1 MMVGMSAPAVSTV
14 QFAHLARTLV
24 AATRA
29 LGHTAPGFR
38 SPPRLV
44 GVDRSL
50 RRHASGGA
58 VVAVKVKAR
67 PWAAVAGD
75 MIEGIVATNRLVAP
89 HADRLRAALWQA
101 LGEEAPSLGAV
112 A

>member
-1 MMVGMSAPAVSTV
+1 MMAGMSAPALSTV
-14 QFAHLARTLV
+14 HFAHLARTLV
-24 AATRA
+24 AVARQQGYA
-29 LGHTAPGFR
+29 APSFR

-50 RRHASGGA
+50 RRHRSGA
-58 VVAVKVKAR
+58 VVVKLRDR

-75 MIEGIVATNRLVAP
+75 MIEGVVAANGLVAP
-89 HADRLRAALWQA
+89 HADRLRSALWQA
-101 LGEEAPSLGAV
+101 LGEQAPLERV